1 MSNSCFYV
9 FTIRV
14 VSNTYVKYTTAHLE
28 QRGINS
34 RNLSDISL
42 RREVKQI
49 LPLPE
54 LRESGVVRTHGVV
67 RTQRAF
73 VENRLGWM

>member
-14 VSNTYVKYTTAHLE
+14 VSNTYLKYTTAHLE
-28 QRGINS
+28 QRGINPRICQTS
-34 RNLSDISL
+34 PCG
-42 RREVKQI
+42 EVNKT

-54 LRESGVVRTHGVV
+54 LRESGVA
-67 RTQRAF
+67 RTQRAL
-73 VENRLGWM
+73 VENRLGSM